1 MSSFAVLEERLMIG
15 ISLGVTSKPFVARS
29 QQEELQVV

>member
-1 MSSFAVLEERLMIG
+1 MSSFAILEERLMIG
-15 ISLGVTSKPFVARS
+15 VSLGVASKLFVARS